1 MKFAFLIMGNY
12 NPLTDH
18 AEIGGG
24 LAQIVGVSSVEEAAQ
39 TAVRLEEAG
48 VDCFELC
55 GAFGPDGAK
64 AVIEATGGRVPVG
77 YVTHLR
83 EQDVLYNLIFG
94 DPIRED

>member
-12 NPLTDH
+12 DPLTDH

-24 LAQIVGVSSVEEAAQ
+24 NAQIVGVSSVEEAAR
-39 TAVRLEEAG
+39 TAARLEEAG
-48 VDCFELC
+48 VGCFELC

-83 EQDVLYNLIFG
+83 EQDPLYNRIFG